1 MKFYSVRDL
10 RTKTKEIQRTI
21 SEDEDA
27 VLTNNGKPF
36 AIMIPVDEEDYVATM
51 DNLVRIRALSAMRRM
66 QDMAEKAGISDMSLD
81 EINRIIAETRAEMR
95 ES

>member
-10 RTKTKEIQRTI
+10 RANTKEIQKTL

-27 VLTNNGKPF
+27 ILTNNGKPF
-36 AIMIPVDEEDYVATM
+36 AIMIPVDEGNYDSTM
-51 DNLVRIRALSAMRRM
+51 DIIVRARALSAMRRN
-66 QDMAEKAGISDMSLD
+66 QIAAEKAGIADMSLD
-81 EINRIIAETRAEMR
+81 EINRIISETRAEMR